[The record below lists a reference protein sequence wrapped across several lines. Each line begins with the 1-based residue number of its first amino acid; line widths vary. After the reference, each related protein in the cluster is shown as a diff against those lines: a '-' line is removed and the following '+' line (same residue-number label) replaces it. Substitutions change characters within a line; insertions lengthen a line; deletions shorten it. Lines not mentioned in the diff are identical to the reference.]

1 MQKSIE
7 IKNIEEMNEVEYHQ
21 SKEKWKQPSCGEL
34 FEINEGEQQNN
45 QQKFKYFINFKIVNH
60 FI

>member
-1 MQKSIE
+1 VKKRIE
-7 IKNIEEMNEVEYHQ
+7 IKNIEEMDEVENYQ
-21 SKEKWKQPSCGEL
+21 SIEKWKQPSCGEL